1 MYGNNESKW
10 FFQGNSTEPNERSG
24 QRGNER
30 NYESYSE
37 LIEELYPICLEAG
50 ITPALFYESTLGEIY
65 DLLLAYNKRE
75 KIRQKEMITSNYM
88 LAYHIGERVGNL
100 LNSENTIHELW
111 DLYPDLFEEE
121 KKINEEVKRKAEIE
135 EYKAKFTAFAYNIN
149 LK

>member
-1 MYGNNESKW
+1 
-10 FFQGNSTEPNERSG
+10 
-24 QRGNER
+24 
-30 NYESYSE
+30 
-37 LIEELYPICLEAG
+37 
-50 ITPALFYESTLGEIY
+50 
-65 DLLLAYNKRE
+65 
-75 KIRQKEMITSNYM
+75 MITSNYM